1 MMNNIAVGLGEIKI
15 SRDPD
20 DVLVA
25 FGLGS
30 CVGIGVYDPV
40 AHVAGMLHAVLPKQN
55 DANAP
60 LTGKFVDTGIPLLL
74 DEVVKAGGVRSRF
87 KIKMAGGANI
97 MGSPNVSTIFDIGNR
112 NVESARAVFKNL
124 GIRIEREEVGGHIG
138 RTVRLYTS
146 DGRMTFRVMGGK
158 EVDL

>member
-15 SRDPD
+15 SRNPD

-55 DANAP
+55 DPHAP
-60 LTGKFVDTGIPLLL
+60 LSGKFVDTGIPLLF
-74 DEVVKAGGVRSRF
+74 DEVVKAGGIRTRF

-112 NVESARAVFKNL
+112 NVDSARAVFKVL
-124 GIRIEREEVGGHIG
+124 GIRVEREEVGGHIG
-138 RTVRLYTS
+138 RTVRLYVA

>member
-1 MMNNIAVGLGEIKI
+1 MINNIAVGLGEIRI
-15 SRDPD
+15 SRNPD

-40 AHVAGMLHAVLPKQN
+40 ARVAGMLHAVLPKQN
-55 DANAP
+55 DAHAP
-60 LTGKFVDTGIPLLL
+60 LSGKFVDTGIPLLFE
-74 DEVVKAGGVRSRF
+74 EVVKAGGVRSRL
-87 KIKMAGGANI
+87 KVRMAGGANI

-112 NVESARAVFKNL
+112 NVESARLVFKNM
-124 GIRIEREEVGGHIG
+124 GIRIEREAVGGHIG
-138 RTVRLYTS
+138 RTVRLYVL

-158 EVDL
+158 EEDL

>member
-1 MMNNIAVGLGEIKI
+1 MANNIAVGLGEIKI
-15 SRDPD
+15 SRDPE

-30 CVGIGVYDPV
+30 CVGVGVYDPV
-40 AHVAGMLHAVLPKQN
+40 THVAGMLHAVLPRQN
-55 DANAP
+55 DINAP
-60 LTGKFVDTGIPLLL
+60 KTGKFVDTGIPLLL
-74 DEVVKAGGVRSRF
+74 EEVVKAGGMRSRL

-112 NVESARAVFKNL
+112 NVDSARNVFKTL
-124 GIRIEREEVGGHIG
+124 GIRVEREEVGGHIG
-138 RTVRLYTS
+138 RTVRLYVV

-158 EVDL
+158 EADL